1 MVKIQVQDK
10 DIRDITDTIIVK
22 LYNLLTKYSNL
33 YSIVILIKSLINYLM
48 SCIVDEHKINI
59 RYDLTEDVK
68 CILIIL
74 DRVIDR
80 DGNDIIPL
88 RLYWLRKD
96 DKLTF
101 MVSQWVPADNED
113 IREDILYKRELE
125 VS

>member
-1 MVKIQVQDK
+1 MQIQDK
-10 DIRDITDTIIVK
+10 DIRDITDTIIIK
-22 LYNLLTKYSNL
+22 LYNLLVKYGNL
-33 YSIVILIKSLINYLM
+33 HSIVILIKSLINYLM
-48 SCIVDEHKINI
+48 SCIVDDRKINI
-59 RYDLTEDVK
+59 RYDLTDEVK

-88 RLYWLRKD
+88 RLYWLRKNN
-96 DKLTF
+96 KLTF

>member
-10 DIRDITDTIIVK
+10 DIRDITDTIIIK

-33 YSIVILIKSLINYLM
+33 YSIVILIKSLIHYLM
-48 SCIVDEHKINI
+48 NCVVDERKINI
-59 RYDLTEDVK
+59 RYDLTDEVK
-68 CILIIL
+68 CILIVL

-88 RLYWLRKD
+88 RLYWLRKNN
-96 DKLTF
+96 KLTF

-113 IREDILYKRELE
+113 VREDILYKRELE

>member
-1 MVKIQVQDK
+1 VVKIQVQDK
-10 DIRDITDTIIVK
+10 DIRDITDTIIIK

-33 YSIVILIKSLINYLM
+33 YSIVILIKSLIHYLM
-48 SCIVDEHKINI
+48 NCVVDERKINI
-59 RYDLTEDVK
+59 RYDLTDEVK
-68 CILIIL
+68 CILIVL

-88 RLYWLRKD
+88 RLYWLRKNN
-96 DKLTF
+96 KLTF

-113 IREDILYKRELE
+113 VREDILYKRELE

>member
-1 MVKIQVQDK
+1 VVKIQVQDK